1 MKITV
6 LLFGIIR
13 DVIGENTLKLDLEKA
28 ISIGQ
33 FKRNLLK
40 KYNNLQQYS
49 NFSIAVN
56 EEYVDLNY
64 VLQPNDVVALIPP
77 VSGG

>member
-6 LLFGIIR
+6 LLFGILKDI
-13 DVIGENTLKLDLEKA
+13 IGENFLQLEIDNDATIEILKDYLLNNYEKLNR
-28 ISIGQ
+28 
-33 FKRNLLK
+33 F
-40 KYNNLQQYS
+40 S

-64 VLQPNDVVALIPP
+64 ILKTNDVVALIPP